1 MRARSPFESRCRGIL
16 GLMVIALATD
26 PSFAEPRALVAA
38 PFVESQKDLLKAA
51 IDAESGSIRREVSGP
66 IAAMIRQAIQQPD
79 ARVFLTV
86 ETVHAFAQEGC
97 KRLAFTYSTD
107 KPVRGTD
114 GREHPMAMTV
124 TLNACRD
131 GSPPRESVSPDA
143 VASAFAGKRDSEWR
157 PKDPYQGL
165 QKAR

>member
-1 MRARSPFESRCRGIL
+1 MIRAGVALILGFASAVSSGFACAQAVGGLARSAVG
-16 GLMVIALATD
+16 
-26 PSFAEPRALVAA
+26 
-38 PFVESQKDLLKAA
+38 VESQKDLLKAA

-97 KRLAFTYSTD
+97 KRLAFTYSTE